1 MEPVNPETAQGPL
14 IGRWTYR
21 SFVGNPDIDAD
32 FGSLEFGR
40 GELVVEYVCPGTFIG
55 RLIFDDA
62 YQFRLQGV
70 ATPGDPPT
78 IRFRGIGD
86 ADDSAGQIYDYF
98 GCLMP
103 LWSYPTRKRLV
114 IVGSTVRAVAHNG
127 EAAFAGQAA
136 SFIAIK
142 RDVYWEPPPTPGQQP
157 AQQPAPGQP
166 TEPAGP
172 TEGGEGAD
180 TGTGD
185 AGAAPAAEQPGTQT
199 EDTGTPEGEGEEAGE
214 GGGGKS
220 SRRRA
225 R

>member
-1 MEPVNPETAQGPL
+1 MEPVEPGTVQGPL

-32 FGSLEFGR
+32 FGTLEFGR

-78 IRFRGIGD
+78 IRFRGVGD
-86 ADDSAGQIYDYF
+86 ADDSKGQIYDYF

-142 RDVYWEPPPTPGQQP
+142 RDVYWEPEPSP

-166 TEPAGP
+166 AEPTGP
-172 TEGGEGAD
+172 TEGGEE
-180 TGTGD
+180 TGTGE
-185 AGAAPAAEQPGTQT
+185 AGTPPATEEAGTPSET
-199 EDTGTPEGEGEEAGE
+199 EETATPEGEEPGE
-214 GGGGKS
+214 GGGTKS

>member
-1 MEPVNPETAQGPL
+1 MVQGPL

-40 GELVVEYVCPGTFIG
+40 GELVVEYLCPGTFIG
-55 RLIFDDA
+55 RLIFDDN

-86 ADDSAGQIYDYF
+86 AADSEGQIYDYF

-166 TEPAGP
+166 TAPTEPTGP
-172 TEGGEGAD
+172 TEGGEGTE

-185 AGAAPAAEQPGTQT
+185 AGTPPTAEEPGTPSET
-199 EDTGTPEGEGEEAGE
+199 EDTGTPEGEEAGE
-214 GGGGKS
+214 GGGSKS

>member
-1 MEPVNPETAQGPL
+1 VEPVKPGTVQGPL

-70 ATPGDPPT
+70 ANPGDPPT
-78 IRFRGIGD
+78 IRFRGVGD
-86 ADDSAGQIYDYF
+86 AADSAGQIYDYF

-142 RDVYWEPPPTPGQQP
+142 RDVYWEPEPSP
-157 AQQPAPGQP
+157 AQQPAPAQP
-166 TEPAGP
+166 TEPTGTGEAGEAGG
-172 TEGGEGAD
+172 TEEAGETGD
-180 TGTGD
+180 TGTP
-185 AGAAPAAEQPGTQT
+185 PATEETGTPSET
-199 EDTGTPEGEGEEAGE
+199 EDTGTPEGEEPGE
-214 GGGGKS
+214 GSGAKP